1 MKKILFILI
10 IFAAFLLES
19 RITIFGAPPNFT
31 LAVVYYYGFNKGETK
46 GLLFGALIGLIAD
59 SLVGSIIGPNLLSK
73 GIVGFLS
80 AFIPSLFLRWTSLL
94 GMISIS
100 IMTILDGLI
109 VFSSRSLFQTM
120 PTTIPKAM
128 FIILIAA
135 LINSFIG
142 VFVRPKDEQ

>member
-1 MKKILFILI
+1 MKKLFFIII

-19 RITIFGAPPNFT
+19 RITIFGAPPNLT
-31 LAVVYYYGFNKGETK
+31 LAIVYYYGFMKGETK
-46 GLLFGALIGLIAD
+46 GLLFGSLIGLIAD

-80 AFIPSLFLRWTSLL
+80 AFIPSIFLRWTNIL

-100 IMTILDGLI
+100 LMTMLDGI
-109 VFSSRSLFQTM
+109 IAFSSRSLFQTM

-135 LINSFIG
+135 IINSFIG
-142 VFVRPKDEQ
+142 LFVRPKDE